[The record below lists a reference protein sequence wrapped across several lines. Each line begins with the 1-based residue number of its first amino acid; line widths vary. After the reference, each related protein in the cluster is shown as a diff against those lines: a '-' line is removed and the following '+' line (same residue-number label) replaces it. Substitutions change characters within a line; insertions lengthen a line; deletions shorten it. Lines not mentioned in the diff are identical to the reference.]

1 MEYLGTTKGT
11 IYYLSGNFLVR
22 TGLKI
27 IIQVVCKE
35 VVVSSS
41 RQFYGITL
49 SSTEVRWVTK
59 MGREGRFSKNFK
71 VSGNMDGMAAA
82 VDQQQMIF
90 RRRHHSRNNSNFIF
104 ETQKLN
110 FWPAYFDKNIYLV
123 PRYYRYQ
130 GGRRRIWWSFY
141 RS

>member
-1 MEYLGTTKGT
+1 MEYLGTTK
-11 IYYLSGNFLVR
+11 GNFLVR

-27 IIQVVCKE
+27 IIKVVCKE

-71 VSGNMDGMAAA
+71 VSGNMDVMAAAA

-123 PRYYRYQ
+123 PRYFRYQ
-130 GGRRRIWWSFY
+130 GGRRIWWSFY

>member
-1 MEYLGTTKGT
+1 MGAGFCSLYRKIHYIKVHYIEVWVYVCSENWTKDH
-11 IYYLSGNFLVR
+11 
-22 TGLKI
+22 
-27 IIQVVCKE
+27 IQVVCKE

-123 PRYYRYQ
+123 PRY
-130 GGRRRIWWSFY
+130 F
-141 RS
+141 